1 MANGSAY
8 APSGR
13 PSVHPL
19 FKWFSRVIV
28 GQNCI
33 LLPDAAPNDFF
44 LIYFIK
50 DSVNMLWT

>member
-1 MANGSAY
+1 MVNGSAY